1 MSSGEKIFLKWDDF
15 QKNIASSIGV
25 LREDQEF
32 MDVTL
37 VCEDGRQVDAHKVI
51 LAASS
56 PFLKSLLGKND
67 HTHPMIFLRGV
78 KSETLRALVHY
89 VYFGKTSVLDENLE
103 DFLNTGMEL
112 QIKGLAEWRAFEEYG
127 KTMEDDY
134 ITSFENLN
142 KVESSEMM
150 DSQATNFNATNSLD
164 KFTVGKK
171 DVVKKEVE
179 KKDIVKKY
187 VEKKH
192 VENKYVEDIERKNV
206 VKKGIEKIH
215 VEMEDVVKKDVER
228 EKVEKIKL
236 IAKGYPTNIEELD
249 LQIKS
254 LMSVGKTSWMFKN
267 YTKKKYACN
276 VCGKED
282 YYSNL
287 KRHIEFSHIDGINI
301 PCSLCG
307 KMHKTRLALKNHEQ
321 ACKNVDQ
328 SISRTIYR
336 II

>member
-15 QKNIASSIGV
+15 QENIASSIGV

-78 KSETLRALVHY
+78 TSETLRALVHY

-112 QIKGLAEWRAFEEYG
+112 QIKGLAEWKTFEESE

-134 ITSFENLN
+134 IRSFENWN
-142 KVESSEMM
+142 KVESSEKM
-150 DSQATNFNATNSLD
+150 DNQATNCNATNFLD

-171 DVVKKEVE
+171 DVE
-179 KKDIVKKY
+179 KKDVKKY

-192 VENKYVEDIERKNV
+192 FENKYVEDIERKSV
-206 VKKGIEKIH
+206 EKKSIEKIY

-228 EKVEKIKL
+228 EEVEENKL

-276 VCGKED
+276 ICGKED
-282 YYSNL
+282 YYSNT
-287 KRHIEFSHIDGINI
+287 KRHIEFSHIKGINI

-321 ACKNVDQ
+321 ACKNVGQ
-328 SISRTIYR
+328 
-336 II
+336 

>member
-1 MSSGEKIFLKWDDF
+1 MCSGEKIFLKWDDF
-15 QKNIASSIGV
+15 QENIASSIGV

-78 KSETLRALVHY
+78 TSETLRALVHY

-112 QIKGLAEWRAFEEYG
+112 QIKGLAEWKTFEDYG
-127 KTMEDDY
+127 KTTDDDY

-142 KVESSEMM
+142 KVESFEKM
-150 DSQATNFNATNSLD
+150 DNQATNCNATNILD

-171 DVVKKEVE
+171 DVE
-179 KKDIVKKY
+179 KKD

-192 VENKYVEDIERKNV
+192 FENKYVEDIERKSV
-206 VKKGIEKIH
+206 EKKSIEKIY

-228 EKVEKIKL
+228 EEVEENKL

-276 VCGKED
+276 ICGKED
-282 YYSNL
+282 YYSNT
-287 KRHIEFSHIDGINI
+287 KRHIEFSHIEGINI
-301 PCSLCG
+301 PCSMCG

-321 ACKNVDQ
+321 ACKKVDQ
-328 SISRTIYR
+328 SISRTIYH

>member
-15 QKNIASSIGV
+15 QENIASSIGV

-78 KSETLRALVHY
+78 TSETLRALVHY

-112 QIKGLAEWRAFEEYG
+112 QIKGLAEWKTFEEYG
-127 KTMEDDY
+127 KTTDDDY

-142 KVESSEMM
+142 KVESSEKM
-150 DSQATNFNATNSLD
+150 DNQATNCNATNILD
-164 KFTVGKK
+164 NFTVGKK
-171 DVVKKEVE
+171 GVVKKEVE
-179 KKDIVKKY
+179 KKDVVKKY

-192 VENKYVEDIERKNV
+192 IENKYVEDIERKSV
-206 VKKGIEKIH
+206 EKKSIEKIH
-215 VEMEDVVKKDVER
+215 IEMEDVVKKDDER
-228 EKVEKIKL
+228 EEVEEKKL
-236 IAKGYPTNIEELD
+236 IAKGCPTNIEALD

-276 VCGKED
+276 ICGKED
-282 YYSNL
+282 YYSNI
-287 KRHIEFSHIDGINI
+287 KRHIEFSHIEGINI
-301 PCSLCG
+301 PCSQCG

>member
-15 QKNIASSIGV
+15 QENIASSIGV

-112 QIKGLAEWRAFEEYG
+112 QIKGLDEWKTFEEYG
-127 KTMEDDY
+127 KTTDDDY

-142 KVESSEMM
+142 KVESSEKM
-150 DSQATNFNATNSLD
+150 DNQATNCNATNILD

-171 DVVKKEVE
+171 DVE
-179 KKDIVKKY
+179 KKDVKKY

-192 VENKYVEDIERKNV
+192 FENRYAEPIERKNV
-206 VKKGIEKIH
+206 EK
-215 VEMEDVVKKDVER
+215 
-228 EKVEKIKL
+228 
-236 IAKGYPTNIEELD
+236 NNF
-249 LQIKS
+249 
-254 LMSVGKTSWMFKN
+254 TSKRKN
-267 YTKKKYACN
+267 YNY
-276 VCGKED
+276 
-282 YYSNL
+282 
-287 KRHIEFSHIDGINI
+287 
-301 PCSLCG
+301 
-307 KMHKTRLALKNHEQ
+307 
-321 ACKNVDQ
+321 
-328 SISRTIYR
+328 IYCLHVSYLVL
-336 II
+336 